1 MVQNVKES
9 FLKDMT
15 HSLRITI
22 DGTQEE
28 IKPANG
34 KFFTLKEMY
43 AATGAEMVEF
53 LYLPENKV
61 MVVDE
66 EGWYRNPKINAIATQ
81 VLIDALNDVPV
92 PTIVG
97 NVMIIE
103 ESELEGEEDEE

>member
-22 DGTQEE
+22 DG
-28 IKPANG
+28 
-34 KFFTLKEMY
+34 
-43 AATGAEMVEF
+43 
-53 LYLPENKV
+53 
-61 MVVDE
+61 
-66 EGWYRNPKINAIATQ
+66 TQ